1 MGTVSLL
8 DGFTLI
14 IGADT
19 EYVRASHLDG
29 IPSDSNRVISY
40 QACIYN
46 PRTGARGSD
55 LFAPGGQRK
64 AHRITFGGFIGR
76 CLASA
81 ERAGFIDT
89 ATGRLPP
96 KVSVAVAAHFS
107 RADLPGFRDFRR
119 LKRLF
124 TVTRGTYATID
135 RPAILD
141 VPMPDGRRLRVSVV
155 LYDTK
160 LLAPA
165 SAGSLKALGELLG
178 FPKLEVPPVV
188 DEGGRTVAGITRMDI
203 VASQHPDAFC
213 AYAIRD
219 AEIAVDWLLKVA
231 DFADAWGLVRMPRTV
246 ASMGVARLRRD
257 AEAELPAIVG
267 RGVKPSGALGD
278 YLPEALAVQGIAAD
292 AYHGGRNEASCTASS
307 PAHSSALSPIS
318 TLRAPTPTRSP
329 SSVPSIGPP
338 SNTPP
343 TLNGSPYSSLSRWRA
358 CTLSFRRAH
367 GSRASRSTP
376 TPTASSTRSKGTTT
390 VPGPELVVA
399 LSQGARIIVR
409 AGVVAPWLD
418 PNSPRPFVDYARLVN
433 RTRACYPKGSPLEL
447 LAKEAGNS
455 LYGKTGQGVG
465 EMKTAPAK
473 RRVFDSR
480 SGESRPL
487 PPSRITC
494 PIVAAHTSGLPRAVL
509 SEILSLLPPHVR
521 VLSATTDGWLSD
533 ATEEEARA
541 AASGPVCRHFARL
554 RALVDPAGSDEILE
568 VKHRALT
575 VLVAKTRHGITITPV
590 PGSKLICA
598 RAGHRLPED
607 APSPEAETAEWVR
620 IQRERTYSTNLPRR
634 QFISPRDQWHRDGD
648 LVDYYREVRVSL
660 DYDMK
665 RAPIAPRD
673 SDGLINFTTEPWTD
687 VEAFKAARGDLDR
700 WQSATRSVL
709 KTSDDWIR
717 FQQSRVTPRTRSA
730 GRRTPFQQAILVA
743 WSKGL
748 PGFPIRRGRGRGGTG
763 PIRAD
768 IARILT
774 EAGVPEATH
783 KVLEKA
789 RANEADPT
797 GTVTT
802 LADCDHVAMTYLA
815 DHLPPEAIQSVLAEG
830 LKTPLAAN
838 PSELVH
844 MGNAPT
850 ISPAPDPTEITDEN
864 TYSDDVQT
872 QMPQTGWG
880 EQSLGHLRRPSSNRP
895 AMPPRRPLPN
905 RRTPP

>member
-1 MGTVSLL
+1 MSLL

-55 LFAPGGQRK
+55 LFAPAGQRK
-64 AHRITFGGFIGR
+64 AHRITFAGFIGR

-203 VASQHPDAFC
+203 VASQHPDAFR

-231 DFADAWGLVRMPRTV
+231 DFADAWGLERMPRTV

-292 AYHGGRNEASCTASS
+292 AYHGGRNEGFVHGIFTGTLERPFTDFDLKGAYTN
-307 PAHSSALSPIS
+307 ALAQF
-318 TLRAPTPTRSP
+318 RAIDWAAIEHTTDLERLAVLEPLTVACVDFEFPPGTRFP
-329 SSVPSIGPP
+329 SLPVDADAYGLIYP
-338 SNTPP
+338 
-343 TLNGSPYSSLSRWRA
+343 L
-358 CTLSFRRAH
+358 
-367 GSRASRSTP
+367 
-376 TPTASSTRSKGTTT
+376 KGTTT

-399 LSQGARIIVR
+399 LSQGAHIIVR

-418 PNSPRPFVDYARLVN
+418 PNAPRPFVDYARLVN
-433 RTRACYPKGSPLEL
+433 RTRAGYPKGSPLEL

-465 EMKTAPAK
+465 EMKTAPAN

-487 PPSRITC
+487 PPSPITC
-494 PIVAAHTSGLPRAVL
+494 PLVAAHTSGLPRAVV
-509 SEILSLLPPHVR
+509 SEILSRLPPHVR

-533 ATEEEARA
+533 VTEEEARA

-568 VKHRALT
+568 VKHRA
-575 VLVAKTRHGITITPV
+575 ADRARGEDPSRHHRHARARLQAHLREGRPPPTGRRAEPRGRDRRMGPHPPRADLLHELAAPAV
-590 PGSKLICA
+590 HFAARPMAPRRRPRRLLPGSAREPGLRHEA
-598 RAGHRLPED
+598 RACR
-607 APSPEAETAEWVR
+607 
-620 IQRERTYSTNLPRR
+620 
-634 QFISPRDQWHRDGD
+634 
-648 LVDYYREVRVSL
+648 
-660 DYDMK
+660 
-665 RAPIAPRD
+665 
-673 SDGLINFTTEPWTD
+673 
-687 VEAFKAARGDLDR
+687 AAR
-700 WQSATRSVL
+700 
-709 KTSDDWIR
+709 
-717 FQQSRVTPRTRSA
+717 
-730 GRRTPFQQAILVA
+730 RR
-743 WSKGL
+743 
-748 PGFPIRRGRGRGGTG
+748 
-763 PIRAD
+763 RAD
-768 IARILT
+768 QL
-774 EAGVPEATH
+774 H
-783 KVLEKA
+783 H
-789 RANEADPT
+789 RALD
-797 GTVTT
+797 G
-802 LADCDHVAMTYLA
+802 
-815 DHLPPEAIQSVLAEG
+815 
-830 LKTPLAAN
+830 
-838 PSELVH
+838 
-844 MGNAPT
+844 
-850 ISPAPDPTEITDEN
+850 
-864 TYSDDVQT
+864 
-872 QMPQTGWG
+872 
-880 EQSLGHLRRPSSNRP
+880 R
-895 AMPPRRPLPN
+895 
-905 RRTPP
+905 

>member
-1 MGTVSLL
+1 MSLL

-257 AEAELPAIVG
+257 AKAELPAIVG
-267 RGVKPSGALGD
+267 REVKPRGALGD

-292 AYHGGRNEASCTASS
+292 AYHGGRNEGFVHGIFTG
-307 PAHSSALSPIS
+307 
-318 TLRAPTPTRSP
+318 TLERPFTD
-329 SSVPSIGPP
+329 
-338 SNTPP
+338 
-343 TLNGSPYSSLSRWRA
+343 
-358 CTLSFRRAH
+358 FR
-367 GSRASRSTP
+367 P
-376 TPTASSTRSKGTTT
+376 
-390 VPGPELVVA
+390 
-399 LSQGARIIVR
+399 QGRLHQR
-409 AGVVAPWLD
+409 
-418 PNSPRPFVDYARLVN
+418 PRP
-433 RTRACYPKGSPLEL
+433 
-447 LAKEAGNS
+447 
-455 LYGKTGQGVG
+455 
-465 EMKTAPAK
+465 
-473 RRVFDSR
+473 
-480 SGESRPL
+480 
-487 PPSRITC
+487 
-494 PIVAAHTSGLPRAVL
+494 
-509 SEILSLLPPHVR
+509 
-521 VLSATTDGWLSD
+521 
-533 ATEEEARA
+533 
-541 AASGPVCRHFARL
+541 
-554 RALVDPAGSDEILE
+554 
-568 VKHRALT
+568 
-575 VLVAKTRHGITITPV
+575 V
-590 PGSKLICA
+590 PC
-598 RAGHRLPED
+598 HRLG
-607 APSPEAETAEWVR
+607 R
-620 IQRERTYSTNLPRR
+620 HRTH
-634 QFISPRDQWHRDGD
+634 HR
-648 LVDYYREVRVSL
+648 
-660 DYDMK
+660 
-665 RAPIAPRD
+665 P
-673 SDGLINFTTEPWTD
+673 
-687 VEAFKAARGDLDR
+687 
-700 WQSATRSVL
+700 
-709 KTSDDWIR
+709 
-717 FQQSRVTPRTRSA
+717 
-730 GRRTPFQQAILVA
+730 
-743 WSKGL
+743 
-748 PGFPIRRGRGRGGTG
+748 
-763 PIRAD
+763 
-768 IARILT
+768 
-774 EAGVPEATH
+774 
-783 KVLEKA
+783 
-789 RANEADPT
+789 
-797 GTVTT
+797 
-802 LADCDHVAMTYLA
+802 
-815 DHLPPEAIQSVLAEG
+815 
-830 LKTPLAAN
+830 
-838 PSELVH
+838 
-844 MGNAPT
+844 
-850 ISPAPDPTEITDEN
+850 
-864 TYSDDVQT
+864 
-872 QMPQTGWG
+872 
-880 EQSLGHLRRPSSNRP
+880 
-895 AMPPRRPLPN
+895 
-905 RRTPP
+905 